1 MPSQAQDLGLAAR
14 PDGLRVRAKGRLPR
28 GVGSRRRRDPRRRYW
43 TLAPTVLSQPPLMT
57 SAMASWSSSVGKT
70 AAS

>member
-1 MPSQAQDLGLAAR
+1 MPSQAQERARRADGRRQVRLLGWGRAPAGAGAR
-14 PDGLRVRAKGRLPR
+14 AG
-28 GVGSRRRRDPRRRYW
+28 RYW

-57 SAMASWSSSVGKT
+57 SAIASCSSSVGKT